1 MKAGFSLIEVLIAS
15 TVATLLSVA
24 LFFAWGQVQKS
35 AVKVDNTMGITDRI
49 ILLQRQFEQDFMG
62 ICLPI
67 SRPYTKPEKE
77 EPAAPAAGDEKK
89 EPGQK
94 KEKPKIV
101 ERVFYATTQTG
112 DNLETLTFL
121 TNNPMQVYWSD
132 RVGGARPR
140 IARVQYTLK
149 KDESKKEKT
158 VSYTLYRQEK
168 DTLDLDDFNKE
179 GKDGVRSYA
188 LIAGIK
194 ELKITYWQEVQ
205 TKKEE
210 TLRPASD
217 FAQAST
223 DRQGDRGEKA
233 KITVAKDIRKI
244 AIWDLE
250 KEKPAKD
257 TFIRPIPIMIK
268 VELSLWDMQK
278 KKAYPYTAMI
288 PVPIYVPNP
297 QEEKKKKE
305 PPVKSVLSQLPIP
318 ERLKK
323 QDGAAQPDGA
333 ATPANASPL
342 GALPANPLQKQVET
356 EVTIIADDKGALL
369 KNLLNGKDINAAPQQ

>member
-15 TVATLLSVA
+15 TVATLVSVA
-24 LFFAWGQVQKS
+24 LFLSWGQVQKS
-35 AVKVDNTMGITDRI
+35 AVRVDNTMSVTDRI
-49 ILLQRQFEQDFMG
+49 LLLQRQFEQDFMG
-62 ICLPI
+62 ICVPI
-67 SRPYTKPEKE
+67 SWPYTKPEKE
-77 EPAAPAAGDEKK
+77 ESAVADDEKK

-101 ERVFYATTQTG
+101 EQVFYATTQTG

-132 RVGGARPR
+132 RAGGARPR

-149 KDESKKEKT
+149 KDESKKEKA

-168 DTLDLDDFNKE
+168 YTLDLDDFNKE

-194 ELKITYWQEVQ
+194 ELKLTYWQEVQ

-210 TLRPASD
+210 KE
-217 FAQAST
+217 
-223 DRQGDRGEKA
+223 GEKA
-233 KITVAKDIRKI
+233 KTTVAKDIKKI

-257 TFIRPIPIMIK
+257 VFIRPVPIMIK
-268 VELSLWDMQK
+268 VELSLWNMQK
-278 KKAYPYTAMI
+278 KKAYPYIAMI

-323 QDGAAQPDGA
+323 QDEAAQPGA
-333 ATPANASPL
+333 PATSANTSPL
-342 GALPANPLQKQVET
+342 SASLNPLQKQVQT
-356 EVTIIADDKGALL
+356 EVTIITDDKGTLL

>member
-15 TVATLLSVA
+15 TVATLLSIA
-24 LFFAWGQVQKS
+24 LFLSWGQVQKS
-35 AVKVDNTMGITDRI
+35 AVKVDNTMNVTDRI
-49 ILLQRQFEQDFMG
+49 LLLQRQCEQDFMG

-77 EPAAPAAGDEKK
+77 ESAAPAE
-89 EPGQK
+89 GQEK
-94 KEKPKIV
+94 KEKPKVV

-121 TNNPMQVYWSD
+121 TNNAMQIYWSAGQ
-132 RVGGARPR
+132 VGGAHPRPR

-158 VSYTLYRQEK
+158 ISYTLYRQEK
-168 DTLDLDDFNKE
+168 YTLDPDDFSKE

-188 LIAGIK
+188 LISGIK
-194 ELKITYWQEVQ
+194 ELKVTYWQEVQ

-210 TLRPASD
+210 KE
-217 FAQAST
+217 
-223 DRQGDRGEKA
+223 GEKSKP
-233 KITVAKDIRKI
+233 KIVKDIKKI

-257 TFIRPIPIMIK
+257 VFIRPIPIMIK
-268 VELSLWDMQK
+268 IELSLWDMQK
-278 KKAYPYTAMI
+278 KKAYPYVAMI
-288 PVPIYVPNP
+288 PVPVYVANP
-297 QEEKKKKE
+297 AEEQKKKE
-305 PPVKSVLSQLPIP
+305 PPVKSVLSDLPIP

-323 QDGAAQPDGA
+323 QDGKPQNQTPPALPGLPPGGA
-333 ATPANASPL
+333 APTNQ
-342 GALPANPLQKQVET
+342 LPQQVDAQ
-356 EVTIIADDKGALL
+356 VAIIADDKGTLL
-369 KNLLNGKDINAAPQQ
+369 KNLLDGKDVNAAPQ